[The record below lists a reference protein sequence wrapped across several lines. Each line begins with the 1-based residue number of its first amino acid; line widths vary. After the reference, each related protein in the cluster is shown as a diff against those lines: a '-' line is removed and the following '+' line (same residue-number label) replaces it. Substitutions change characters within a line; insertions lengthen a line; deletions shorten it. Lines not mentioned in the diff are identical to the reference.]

1 MTTLTTSDD
10 YVRLL
15 RDLVGF
21 PVSAHE
27 LDTPFDL
34 LYGWDS
40 VHLLKLVTAIERESG
55 VRLAV
60 TRVLEAQTLNEIFV
74 LATPA

>member
-1 MTTLTTSDD
+1 MATLTTSDD
-10 YVRLL
+10 YVNLL

-21 PVSAHE
+21 PVSPDE
-27 LDTPFDL
+27 LDTPFDML
-34 LYGWDS
+34 NGWDS

-60 TRVLEAQTLNEIFV
+60 ARVLEAQTLNEIFG
-74 LATPA
+74 LASLA